1 MDNILPW
8 TVLFKD
14 KEVVEYFPAFK
25 GSDEERSTQWI
36 KRQQSRYEENKFGL
50 QALIDKKTNQFI
62 GQCGLLMQEVDR
74 ETEIEVGYH
83 IFKRFWGQ
91 GFAPEAAKLFID
103 YAFKNNLSNSI
114 ISIININN
122 IRSQQVAEKNG
133 LVREKQTNWLDL
145 NVYIYRIKKED
156 WR

>member
-1 MDNILPW
+1 
-8 TVLFKD
+8 
-14 KEVVEYFPAFK
+14 
-25 GSDEERSTQWI
+25 
-36 KRQQSRYEENKFGL
+36 
-50 QALIDKKTNQFI
+50 
-62 GQCGLLMQEVDR
+62 MQEVDR